1 LDAIYNKNN
10 IEMNYFNEPI
20 GLASEN
26 LEQLN
31 DCKSFYIN
39 NSELFG
45 TKELEQ
51 LLQINNLLKQIQHLL
66 P

>member
-10 IEMNYFNEPI
+10 IEINYFNEPI
-20 GLASEN
+20 GLASEI

-51 LLQINNLLKQIQHLL
+51 LL
-66 P
+66 